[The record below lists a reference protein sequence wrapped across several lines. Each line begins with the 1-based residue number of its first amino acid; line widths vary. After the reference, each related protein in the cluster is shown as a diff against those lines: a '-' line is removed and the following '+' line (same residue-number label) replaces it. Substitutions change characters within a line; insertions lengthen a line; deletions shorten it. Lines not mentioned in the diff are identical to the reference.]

1 MRIISGQARGRKL
14 KTLEGLDTRPTLDR
28 TREALFNILQQ
39 RVRDARVLDLFAGSG
54 ALALE
59 ALSRGAGSAVL
70 CDQSPAACG
79 IIRENIALVRMEDR
93 ARLLCCE
100 ASQAL
105 ERLVGEQFDLIFL
118 DPPYHKGLIDA
129 ALEGMIRRNQL
140 AEGGLIVAETAQDEG
155 FDLPEGLTF
164 TDERKYGKSRLHF
177 IERAWENHAAY
188 RAFSRVVR
196 PADAGASRSD
206 RAAEC
211 AL

>member
-39 RVRDARVLDLFAGSG
+39 RVWDARVLDLFAGSG

-155 FDLPEGLTF
+155 FDLPKGLTF

-177 IERAWENHAAY
+177 IERA
-188 RAFSRVVR
+188 
-196 PADAGASRSD
+196 
-206 RAAEC
+206 
-211 AL
+211 

>member
-1 MRIISGQARGRKL
+1 MRVITGSARGRRLNEL
-14 KTLEGLDTRPTLDR
+14 KGYDTRPTTDKVK
-28 TREALFNILQQ
+28 EGIFSAVQFE
-39 RVRDARVLDLFAGSG
+39 VEGARVLDLFAGSG

-177 IERAWENHAAY
+177 IERA
-188 RAFSRVVR
+188 
-196 PADAGASRSD
+196 
-206 RAAEC
+206 
-211 AL
+211 

>member
-1 MRIISGQARGRKL
+1 MWYDEMTRGLIRRERTMRIISGQARGRKL

-39 RVRDARVLDLFAGSG
+39 RVRNARVLDLFAGSG

-177 IERAWENHAAY
+177 IERA
-188 RAFSRVVR
+188 
-196 PADAGASRSD
+196 
-206 RAAEC
+206 
-211 AL
+211 

>member
-1 MRIISGQARGRKL
+1 MRVITGTARGVPL
-14 KTLEGLDTRPTLDR
+14 KAPKGMDTRPTMDQVK
-28 TREALFNILQQ
+28 EGIFSAVQFE
-39 RVRDARVLDLFAGSG
+39 VEGARVLDLFAGSG

-177 IERAWENHAAY
+177 IERA
-188 RAFSRVVR
+188 
-196 PADAGASRSD
+196 
-206 RAAEC
+206 
-211 AL
+211 

>member
-1 MRIISGQARGRKL
+1 MWYDEMTRGLIRRERTMRIISGQARGRKL

-70 CDQSPAACG
+70 CDQSPAACS

-177 IERAWENHAAY
+177 IERA
-188 RAFSRVVR
+188 
-196 PADAGASRSD
+196 
-206 RAAEC
+206 
-211 AL
+211 

>member
-59 ALSRGAGSAVL
+59 ALSRGAESAVL

-140 AEGGLIVAETAQDEG
+140 AEGGLIVAETAQDDG

-177 IERAWENHAAY
+177 IERA
-188 RAFSRVVR
+188 
-196 PADAGASRSD
+196 
-206 RAAEC
+206 
-211 AL
+211 

>member
-1 MRIISGQARGRKL
+1 M
-14 KTLEGLDTRPTLDR
+14 
-28 TREALFNILQQ
+28 
-39 RVRDARVLDLFAGSG
+39 
-54 ALALE
+54 
-59 ALSRGAGSAVL
+59 L

-177 IERAWENHAAY
+177 IERA
-188 RAFSRVVR
+188 
-196 PADAGASRSD
+196 
-206 RAAEC
+206 
-211 AL
+211 

>member
-59 ALSRGAGSAVL
+59 ALSRGAVL

-155 FDLPEGLTF
+155 FDLPEDLTF

-177 IERAWENHAAY
+177 IERA
-188 RAFSRVVR
+188 
-196 PADAGASRSD
+196 
-206 RAAEC
+206 
-211 AL
+211 

>member
-1 MRIISGQARGRKL
+1 MWYDEMTRGLIRRERTMRIISGQARGRKL

-39 RVRDARVLDLFAGSG
+39 RVRNARVLDLFAGSG

-118 DPPYHKGLIDA
+118 DPPYHKGLIDT

-177 IERAWENHAAY
+177 IERA
-188 RAFSRVVR
+188 
-196 PADAGASRSD
+196 
-206 RAAEC
+206 
-211 AL
+211 

>member
-1 MRIISGQARGRKL
+1 MWYDEMTRGLIRRERTMRIISGQARGRKL

-39 RVRDARVLDLFAGSG
+39 RVRGARVLDLFAGSG

-177 IERAWENHAAY
+177 IERA
-188 RAFSRVVR
+188 
-196 PADAGASRSD
+196 
-206 RAAEC
+206 
-211 AL
+211 